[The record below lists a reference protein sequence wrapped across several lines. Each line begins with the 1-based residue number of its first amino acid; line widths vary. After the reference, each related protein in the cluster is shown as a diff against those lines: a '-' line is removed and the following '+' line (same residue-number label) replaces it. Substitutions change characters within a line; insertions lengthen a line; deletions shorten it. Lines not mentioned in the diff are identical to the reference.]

1 MSTDDDSVIL
11 LHGLARS
18 ERSMQKLEKAL
29 LKHGYFVQNVN
40 YESTRNNVAKLA
52 EQAISPALAA

>member
-1 MSTDDDSVIL
+1 MKCHHL

-29 LKHGYFVQNVN
+29 LKQGYFVRNVS
-40 YESTRNNVAKLA
+40 YESTRNNVAKP
-52 EQAISPALAA
+52 PAAWRGNTAKR